1 MKKSISLLC
10 NLLLLSALY
19 SSAVPS
25 VEAGQMISSIPTD
38 GTEYCH
44 LKFSAIRED
53 PSSWERPVFDVSTDN
68 IDVSTD
74 NIMDFYDVCDHGSL
88 GSEEIRVQNPVIHR
102 DDIDDG
108 DQRLTSRTDGIRV
121 PAPN

>member
-25 VEAGQMISSIPTD
+25 VEAGQTISSIPTD
-38 GTEYCH
+38 DTEYCH

-53 PSSWERPVFDVSTDN
+53 SLPWARPVLDFSTGD
-68 IDVSTD
+68 
-74 NIMDFYDVCDHGSL
+74 IMDFYDPCDHGPLVSA
-88 GSEEIRVQNPVIHR
+88 EIPEAR
-102 DDIDDG
+102 DPRGNFDDG
-108 DQRLTSRTDGIRV
+108 NQKLTNTVGR
-121 PAPN
+121 

>member
-10 NLLLLSALY
+10 NLLLFSALY

-38 GTEYCH
+38 DTEYCH

-53 PSSWERPVFDVSTDN
+53 PSSWERPVF
-68 IDVSTD
+68 DVSTD